1 MSKKFEEL
9 ELDVIQ
15 WAYNKDL
22 LSESNASKQL
32 LKTISE
38 LGELAD
44 AFIKADDNEIEKEF
58 GDVLV
63 CLIVFANQ
71 LGIDP
76 MDCLDR
82 AYKKISKRKGK
93 TVNGVFI
100 KEKELTCPSVLV
112 DIPDGMSP
120 HDWLAQQGE

>member
-15 WAYNKDL
+15 WAVNKDL
-22 LSESNASKQL
+22 LSEGNASKQL
-32 LKTISE
+32 LKTVSE

-44 AFIKADDNEIEKEF
+44 AFIKSDDNEVEKEL

-82 AYKKISKRKGK
+82 AYVKISKRTGS

-100 KEKELTCPSVLV
+100 KDSE
-112 DIPDGMSP
+112 
-120 HDWLAQQGE
+120 